1 MPIFSDQEEEKTPV
15 TGTERAVREEGQ
27 EMNSG
32 EEPGSEGTEASTH
45 Y

>member
-1 MPIFSDQEEEKTPV
+1 MPIFRGREEEKAPV

-32 EEPGSEGTEASTH
+32 EEPRSEGTEASSH